1 MGPEMSAEK
10 YQIKEKAYYLNLLLL
25 KDDLKYFHKLL
36 GKSVKDP
43 DDWLGKLR
51 NTRQVFLI
59 LDNVREAAKRIK
71 NLKGPQAYIEQTRN
85 IRKTLNFVNHFRNK
99 AIGHLDHTL
108 LERAV
113 QWTPSLFSED
123 CKGDDRFQTI
133 EGNKA
138 VIEASINSFI
148 DEEGIQ
154 KVFKTEID
162 LMYPP
167 DYESFYKYLWEV
179 VTDSIDWISEALV
192 ILSSQIKYHSPDEM
206 HKIASI
212 AGKTE
217 FDLSLESDI
226 TYDEMESKKSFEK
239 AVEKL
244 KDMGTD
250 QKIIALL
257 ESMNNKIVI

>member
-1 MGPEMSAEK
+1 MSPAMNAEK

-25 KDDLKYFHKLL
+25 KDDLKYFHELL
-36 GKSVKDP
+36 GRSANGYE
-43 DDWLGKLR
+43 DWLYKLR

-59 LDNVREAAKRIK
+59 LDNVRAAAERI
-71 NLKGPQAYIEQTRN
+71 NLKGPKAYTDQTKN
-85 IRKTLNFVNHFRNK
+85 IRKTLFFVNHFRNK

-113 QWTPSLFSED
+113 QWTPSLVMEVH
-123 CKGDDRFQTI
+123 KGDDKFQTI
-133 EGNKA
+133 EGHKA

-148 DEEGIQ
+148 DEAGIQ

-167 DYESFYKYLWEV
+167 DNESFYKYLWEV
-179 VTDSIDWISEALV
+179 VTDSINWITEALA
-192 ILSSQIKYHSPDEM
+192 ILSSQIKYHSRDEM
-206 HKIASI
+206 HEIASI

-217 FDLSLESDI
+217 FDLNLESDF
-226 TYDEMESKKSFEK
+226 TYDKIESKKSFEK

-244 KDMGTD
+244 KEME
-250 QKIIALL
+250 KIK
-257 ESMNNKIVI
+257 NN